1 MRNIEKDTV
10 VSWEVDLAEIDPVEM
25 QKMGEEAVRNL
36 VEKMGQSVHW
46 SPEQEVSL
54 LRYENWKGEY
64 LRIVNGEELVE
75 EIARQDGWTRKE
87 VSLNAELIDLQS
99 DSKVGYVASKLATQ
113 LLDDIWSSQRQIEPI
128 RTEVTLLG
136 EGGDAGAGDGVSRSE
151 ERRVGKEC

>member
-10 VSWEVDLAEIDPVEM
+10 VSWEVDFAEIDPVEM
-25 QKMGEEAVRNL
+25 EKMGEEAVRNL

-46 SPEQEVSL
+46 GPEQEVSL

-64 LRIVNGEELVE
+64 LRIMNGEELVE

-99 DSKVGYVASKLATQ
+99 DSKVDYVASKLATQ
-113 LLDDIWSSQRQIEPI
+113 LLDDIWS
-128 RTEVTLLG
+128 
-136 EGGDAGAGDGVSRSE
+136 
-151 ERRVGKEC
+151 